1 MALYSEQLS
10 INKKAEFLRP
20 DALEKKCRRNE
31 DTAPITNIEDNESS
45 RCLYSANVDFKDTSQ
60 QSEQTIEDEFLSNLK
75 QILS

>member
-10 INKKAEFLRP
+10 INKKPSFSGLMRW
-20 DALEKKCRRNE
+20 KKSADE
-31 DTAPITNIEDNESS
+31 VPITNIEDNESS
-45 RCLYSANVDFKDTSQ
+45 RCLYSANVDFTDTSQ

>member
-20 DALEKKCRRNE
+20 DALEKSADE
-31 DTAPITNIEDNESS
+31 VPITNIEDNESS
-45 RCLYSANVDFKDTSQ
+45 RCLYSANVDFTDTSQ